1 MSAPAQ
7 PNQIAAEIEREL
19 ARRLDV
25 AKQENRPAEVL
36 IAGHRYRLVLIEAEL
51 ETTDGPVANYD
62 PWADFRAEREQGMP
76 AAEDVRA
83 AKGTLHKHFG
93 SVTPHHRPEDFAALR
108 EEFERGVAE
117 DARTRGQ
124 K

>member
-1 MSAPAQ
+1 MGAQ
-7 PNQIAAEIEREL
+7 PQPNEMNQAIEREL

-25 AKQENRPAEVL
+25 AKSEDKPAEVM
-36 IAGHRYRLVLIEAEL
+36 IAGNLYRLV
-51 ETTDGPVANYD
+51 PV
-62 PWADFRAEREQGMP
+62 GTMTV

-83 AKGTLHKHFG
+83 AKDTLRKHFG
-93 SVTPHHRPEDFAALR
+93 SVAPHRLPEDFAALR

-124 K
+124 Q